1 LTNADDDLEGVAEGV
16 RIRDEEREE
25 KADGAPGKLFSVL
38 SVIGLEFVGG
48 AAGEWTVKKW
58 RGEAKG
64 GRQTA
69 VTVSMQRTKGSEV
82 KYLESESAY
91 SFHNCPKRS
100 CAGPIWK
107 WLREKYPV
115 NN

>member
-1 LTNADDDLEGVAEGV
+1 VNCVCAVSDLF
-16 RIRDEEREE
+16 
-25 KADGAPGKLFSVL
+25 ADGGVGTLGTWWGNESDGGKQ
-38 SVIGLEFVGG
+38 
-48 AAGEWTVKKW
+48 
-58 RGEAKG
+58 

-91 SFHNCPKRS
+91 SFHSCPKRS

-107 WLREKYPV
+107 WFREKYPV
-115 NN
+115 HN